1 MPTPELPVRL
11 VAGQAD
17 LDAACAAIARHE
29 TLPLDTEFAR
39 TDTYRSR
46 LCLIQAGTPEGLFCI
61 DTLADLDLA
70 GLWQAIAAPGRMKIL
85 HAAKQDME
93 VFLQRFGAPPGPM
106 FDTQIAAALLGHAP
120 QAGYAT
126 LVEAEL
132 GVRLDKTQTRT
143 DWSRRPLTAAQIEYA
158 ANDVAYLP
166 ELAGRLRGRLV
177 EAGREAWALEDS
189 AALLDP
195 SIYGVH
201 PERAFERLSGLEYQP
216 APVQARARRLAAWRE
231 ERASRSDRPRQWI
244 LADAALMALATAN
257 PRDVAAIE
265 ALGVLAPGL
274 VRNSG
279 EALLGELRQA
289 DADLAAGSLNLAQQ
303 ARPAPT
309 DNGQIKRLGA
319 VVQKVA
325 GELGVAPE
333 ILATRG
339 DMAAML
345 RGARDVRPLRGW
357 RRAVIGDALLAA
369 LP

>member
-11 VAGQAD
+11 IAGQAE
-17 LDAACAAIARHE
+17 LDAACAALARHDS
-29 TLPLDTEFAR
+29 LPLDTEFAR
-39 TDTYRSR
+39 TETYRAR

-70 GLWQAIAAPGRMKIL
+70 GLWAVIAAPGRLKIL

-93 VFLQRFGAPPGPM
+93 VFLQRFGAAPGPL

-120 QAGYAT
+120 QAGYAA

-132 GVRLDKTQTRT
+132 GVRLDKSQTRT
-143 DWSRRPLTAAQIEYA
+143 DWSRRPLTAAQIDYA
-158 ANDVAYLP
+158 ANDVAWLP
-166 ELAGRLRGRLV
+166 ELAERLRGRLV
-177 EAGREAWALEDS
+177 AAGREAWALEDS

-195 SIYGVH
+195 ALYGVH

-231 ERASRSDRPRQWI
+231 ERASRADRPRQWI
-244 LADAALMALATAN
+244 IADAALMGLASAN
-257 PRDVAAIE
+257 PRDLDALA

-274 VRNSG
+274 LRNSG
-279 EALLGELRQA
+279 EALLAELRQA
-289 DADLAAGSLNLAQQ
+289 DAALADGTLNLTQQ

-319 VVQKVA
+319 VAQKVA

-345 RGARDVRPLRGW
+345 RGGRDLRPLRGW
-357 RRAVIGDALLAA
+357 RRAVVGEALLAA